1 MTKSPSG
8 RATGLRATRKDAD
21 AAYAK
26 LREICLGFPGG
37 DEKLSHGM
45 PSFHVRGKMFT
56 HFVDNDY
63 YPAAVS
69 AWVKSTLAK
78 QKELVKSA
86 PDQYFV
92 PKYVGPAGWIGVSLD
107 PKVVD
112 WVTLTMLVEEAWLG
126 VVPPKV
132 ATGEAK
138 PPKVAKK
145 PPLVRVTTDEKIAK
159 AALERLTKICLA
171 LAATDVD
178 RESKHATFRAKKKP
192 FVYFLDNHHGDGI
205 ISACIKGDP
214 KANAKAIAKD
224 PKRYYLPAYIGSR
237 GFLGVRLD
245 TKKVDWKDVEAR
257 TRDAHAMTL
266 GVH

>member
-1 MTKSPSG
+1 MTRSQSG
-8 RATGLRATRKDAD
+8 RATSLRATRKDAD
-21 AAYAK
+21 AAYSK
-26 LREICLGFPGG
+26 LRDVCLAFPGA

-63 YPAAVS
+63 YLQAVS

-78 QKELVKSA
+78 QKELVKSE
-86 PDQYFV
+86 PDRYFV

-112 WVTLTMLVEEAWLG
+112 WVTLAMLIEEAWLG

-132 ATGEAK
+132 ASGEAK
-138 PPKVAKK
+138 PPKVSKK
-145 PPLVRVTTDEKIAK
+145 PPIVRVTTDEKLAK

-171 LAATDVD
+171 LPDTDVE

-214 KANAKAIAKD
+214 KANAKTIAKD
-224 PKRYYLPAYIGSR
+224 PKRFYLPAYIGSR
-237 GFLGVRLD
+237 GFMGVRLD
-245 TKKVDWKDVEAR
+245 AKKVDWKDVEKRIVAAHEM
-257 TRDAHAMTL
+257 TRKK
-266 GVH
+266 

>member
-1 MTKSPSG
+1 MTRNK
-8 RATGLRATRKDAD
+8 KDAD

-26 LREICLGFPGG
+26 LRDVCLAFPGA

-63 YPAAVS
+63 YPAALS

-86 PDQYFV
+86 PDSYFV

-112 WVTLTMLVEEAWLG
+112 WVTLAMLIEEAWLAI
-126 VVPPKV
+126 VPPTVASGEAKAPKV
-132 ATGEAK
+132 AH
-138 PPKVAKK
+138 K
-145 PPLVRVTTDEKIAK
+145 PPLVRVTTDEKIAR
-159 AALERLTKICLA
+159 AAIDKLTKICLA
-171 LAATDVD
+171 HPDVEVD
-178 RESKHATFRAKKKP
+178 RETKSATFRVKKKP
-192 FVYFLDNHHGDGI
+192 FVYFVDNHHGDGI
-205 ISACIKGDP
+205 IAACIKGDP
-214 KANAKAIAKD
+214 KANAKSIAKD
-224 PKRYYLPAYIGSR
+224 PKRYYMPAYIGSR

-245 TKKVDWKDVEAR
+245 TKKVDWKDVEKRVGEAYER
-257 TRDAHAMTL
+257 QNRKR
-266 GVH
+266 